1 MMAERHGGS
10 EGSDGEL
17 RGGNCS
23 PHDGQEA
30 EKAEEI
36 GMKYTLQRHASRST
50 FPN

>member
-1 MMAERHGGS
+1 MRAAVRSGG
-10 EGSDGEL
+10 EGDG
-17 RGGNCS
+17 GIYS
-23 PHDGQEA
+23 THDGQEA